1 MLRRRLVDVNDRCVW
16 CGDALVFSL
25 SVDTSISY
33 RTGAATG
40 CNDSKREGTEMIDRK
55 SSVAVV
61 GAGAIGGITAAF
73 MVKEGYNVRLI
84 CKYQDLAGRI
94 HTAGLHVF
102 GVKGEYTVSMPAVA
116 RITDLSEKQDV
127 VFLATKATDMIAAAR
142 ELLPFLKDSSVVV
155 SMQNGI
161 CEDALARVLGRNR
174 VIGCVVGW
182 GGTMHRPGELEM
194 TSTGEFV
201 IGNIDNEP
209 DDRLL
214 PIQGMLETVLPV
226 EISRNIM
233 GSLYSKLIINS
244 CITSLGAVCGLYLG
258 EMLAVRKIRNIFLEI
273 MAEALA
279 VADAMN
285 ITVEDYAGKIDYYR
299 LLSGNGF
306 LDNLRRHGLIRMVG
320 FKYRRLK
327 SSMLQS
333 LERGK
338 PTEIDYLNGYISQNG
353 ATCGI
358 PTPVNDRIVMII
370 KDIEAGR
377 RSVSPG
383 NFDDPFFSPF
393 G

>member
-1 MLRRRLVDVNDRCVW
+1 
-16 CGDALVFSL
+16 
-25 SVDTSISY
+25 
-33 RTGAATG
+33 
-40 CNDSKREGTEMIDRK
+40 MIDRK

-61 GAGAIGGITAAF
+61 GAGAIGGVTAAF
-73 MVKEGYNVRLI
+73 MAKEGYDVEVV
-84 CKYQDLAGRI
+84 CKYQDLADRI
-94 HTAGLHVF
+94 RSEGLRVF
-102 GVKGEYTVSMPAVA
+102 GARGDFTVSMPAVA
-116 RITDLSEKQDV
+116 RVADLSDKKDV
-127 VFLATKATDMIAAAR
+127 VFLATKATDMLAAAR
-142 ELLPFLKDSSVVV
+142 DLLPLLRDSSVIV

-161 CEDALARVLGRNR
+161 CEDALARVMGRNR

-214 PIQGMLETVLPV
+214 SVKEMLEAVLPV

-258 EMLAVRKIRNIFLEI
+258 EMLAVRKIRNIFVEI
-273 MAEALA
+273 MREALA
-279 VADAMN
+279 VAGAMG
-285 ITVEDYAGKIDYYR
+285 ITVEVYAGKIDYYR
-299 LLSGNGF
+299 LLSGSGF
-306 LDNLRRHGLIRMVG
+306 FGYLRRHGLIRMVG

-338 PTEIDYLNGYISQNG
+338 PTEIDYLNGYISENG
-353 ATCGI
+353 ANYGV
-358 PTPVNDRIVMII
+358 PTPVNDRIISIV
-370 KDIEAGR
+370 KDIEAGKK
-377 RSVSPG
+377 SISPD

-393 G
+393 A